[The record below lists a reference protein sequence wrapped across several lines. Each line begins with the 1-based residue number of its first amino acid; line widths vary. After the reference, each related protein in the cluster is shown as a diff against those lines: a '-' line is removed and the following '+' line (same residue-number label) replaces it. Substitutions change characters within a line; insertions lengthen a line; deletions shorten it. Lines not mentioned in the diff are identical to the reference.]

1 MTTWTTGNAA
11 EDTRDTRGWLVGH
24 FVHPSKGVRRSGD
37 IEVKWGVHAAGE
49 KREQWAPDDRR
60 TALVILVSGH
70 FLVQLGDGSADL
82 AAPGDYVM
90 WGPGTGHSW
99 TAVDDS
105 VVMTVRWPSTVEQR

>member
-1 MTTWTTGNAA
+1 MTIRVLLA
-11 EDTRDTRGWLVGH
+11 EDQALVRAGFRGLLD
-24 FVHPSKGVRRSGD
+24 RSGD

-82 AAPGDYVM
+82 AEPGDYVM

>member
-49 KREQWAPDDRR
+49 NANSGRR
-60 TALVILVSGH
+60 TIGARH
-70 FLVQLGDGSADL
+70 
-82 AAPGDYVM
+82 
-90 WGPGTGHSW
+90 W
-99 TAVDDS
+99 
-105 VVMTVRWPSTVEQR
+105 